1 MSDLTE
7 VGLFLDNE
15 TSLLRQSV
23 LNGYDLPE
31 DSDLEDGETEEEP
44 EADESLE
51 PVINPEHVE
60 SPEVDSASSTSAAQ
74 PSSDFAVEDKVKV
87 STSVRV
93 G

>member
-7 VGLFLDNE
+7 VGVFLDNE

-51 PVINPEHVE
+51 PDINPEHVE
-60 SPEVDSASSTSAAQ
+60 SPEVDSASSMSAAQ
-74 PSSDFAVEDKVKV
+74 PSSDFAMEDKVKV